1 MYKSIINTDEK
12 KCMGCNKCIAE
23 CPVNA
28 NDAKVVGGENKISI
42 NALRCIQCGACIKV
56 CDHGARYFLD
66 DTDEFFM
73 RLERGDQISVLV
85 APAVRNNFS
94 DYSKL
99 LGLLKKSGVNL
110 IYDVSFGADITT
122 WAYLKAIKEN
132 RIATMIAQP
141 CPVVVSY
148 IQHYKTKLLP
158 YLAPV
163 QSPAM
168 CAAIYLRKYRSIGDD
183 LAFIS
188 PCIAKAMEFS
198 DDNTHGMI
206 KYNVTIS
213 KLKEYIKKNKIN
225 LSDCP
230 SEKFDDT
237 PCDLGFAFS
246 RPGGLREN
254 VEFYMG
260 SNVWV
265 KQVEGIDEV
274 LDYFSQYEKR
284 VSQNKKVPLLV
295 DVLNCKLGCNIG
307 TATSN
312 DIDIDD
318 VDYRTNLLKNEYLKK
333 HEDPPHSSLFSRFDE
348 ELTLDDFTRRYA
360 DKSENVSD
368 VLQRSIDEIFMELGK
383 DTEESR
389 NINCYSCGY
398 GGCSKFA
405 EAVAKGNNDIRN
417 CTYYARTKLKSGRQ
431 EFDVLFQSLGE
442 QIVQMDTR
450 VKSLRGSAQDLNM
463 IARQTKIISLNAAIE
478 SAHAGQYGKTFAV
491 VAAEIKQL
499 ADKSEGLIES
509 NQSKQESLADNIVEL
524 MNNVNNIKEKVDA
537 ALE

>member
-1 MYKSIINTDEK
+1 MYNLIINTDEQ
-12 KCMGCNKCIAE
+12 KCMGCNKCIAR

-28 NDAKVVGGENKISI
+28 NDAKVVDGKNKISI
-42 NALRCIQCGACIKV
+42 NARRCIQCGACIRV
-56 CDHGARYFLD
+56 CDHGARYYSD
-66 DTDEFFM
+66 DTDNFFK
-73 RLERGDQISVLV
+73 RLENGEKISVLV

-99 LGLLKKSGVNL
+99 LGLLKKSGANL
-110 IYDVSFGADITT
+110 ILDVSFGADITT
-122 WAYLKAIKEN
+122 WAYLKAIKEKQ
-132 RIATMIAQP
+132 ISTMIAQP
-141 CPVVVSY
+141 CPVIVSY
-148 IQHYKTKLLP
+148 IQQYKTELLP

-168 CAAIYLRKYRSIGDD
+168 CAAIYLRKYKNINDD

-188 PCIAKAMEFS
+188 PCIAKTMEFS
-198 DDNTHGMI
+198 DNNTYGII

-213 KLKEYIKKNKIN
+213 KLKEHIEKNKIN
-225 LSDCP
+225 LSNCP
-230 SEKFDDT
+230 SVKFDDT

-284 VSQNKKVPLLV
+284 VSHKKKVPLLV
-295 DVLNCKLGCNIG
+295 DVLNCKLGCNMG

-312 DIDIDD
+312 DADIDD
-318 VDYRTNLLKNEYLKK
+318 VDYRTNMLKNEYMKK
-333 HEDPPHSSLFSRFDE
+333 HKDQWDSSLFSRFDK
-348 ELTLDDFTRRYA
+348 ELMLDDFIRKYA

-368 VLQRSIDEIFMELGK
+368 ELQRSIDDIFMELGK

-431 EFDVLFQSLGE
+431 EFDVLFQTLE
-442 QIVQMDTR
+442 DQITQMDTW
-450 VKSLRGSAQDLNM
+450 VESLRGSAQDLNI
-463 IARQTKIISLNAAIE
+463 IAQQTKIISLNAAIE
-478 SAHAGQYGKTFAV
+478 SAHAGIYGKTFAV
-491 VAAEIKQL
+491 VAAEIKKL
-499 ADKSEGLIES
+499 ADKSEDLIES

-524 MNNVNNIKEKVDA
+524 GNYVNSIKEKVDN

>member
-1 MYKSIINTDEK
+1 MYKSIIHTDKE
-12 KCMGCNKCIAE
+12 KCMGCNKCIDK

-28 NDAKVVGGENKISI
+28 NDAKVINGKNKISI
-42 NALRCIQCGACIKV
+42 NEQRCIQCGECIRV
-56 CDHGARYFLD
+56 CDHGARYYSD
-66 DTDEFFM
+66 DTEAFFQ
-73 RLERGDQISVLV
+73 RLEKGEKISVLV
-85 APAVRNNFS
+85 APAVRNNFP
-94 DYSKL
+94 DYNKL
-99 LGLLKKSGVNL
+99 LGFLKKSGVNL
-110 IYDVSFGADITT
+110 IFDVSFGADITT
-122 WAYLKAIKEN
+122 WAYLKAVKEKQVS
-132 RIATMIAQP
+132 TLIAQP
-141 CPVVVSY
+141 CPVIVSY

-168 CAAIYLRKYRSIGDD
+168 CAAIYLKKYKNINDD

-188 PCIAKAMEFS
+188 PCIAKTIEFN
-198 DDNTHGMI
+198 DDNTYGMI

-213 KLKEYIKKNKIN
+213 KLKEYIEKNKIN
-225 LSDCP
+225 LSNCP
-230 SEKFDDT
+230 SVNFDDT

-265 KQVEGIDEV
+265 KQVEGINEV
-274 LDYFSQYEKR
+274 LDYFKQYEER
-284 VSQNKKVPLLV
+284 VSQKKKVPLLV
-295 DVLNCKLGCNIG
+295 DVLNCKLGCNMG

-312 DIDIDD
+312 DADIDD
-318 VDYRTNLLKNEYLKK
+318 VDYRTNMQKHEYMKK
-333 HEDPPHSSLFSRFDE
+333 HEDQLDSSLFSRFDK
-348 ELTLDDFTRRYA
+348 ELMLDDFVRKYD

-368 VLQRSIDEIFMELGK
+368 KLQRSIEDIFKELGK

-398 GGCSKFA
+398 GECRKFA

-431 EFDVLFQSLGE
+431 EFDALFQSLGD
-442 QIVQMDTR
+442 QITQMDTR
-450 VKSLRGSAQDLNM
+450 VESLRGSAQDLNM
-463 IARQTKIISLNAAIE
+463 IARQTKIISINAAIE
-478 SAHAGQYGKTFAV
+478 SAHAGIYGKTFAF
-491 VAAEIKQL
+491 VAAEIKRL
-499 ADKSEGLIES
+499 AAKSEDLIES
-509 NQSKQESLADNIVEL
+509 NKSKQESLADNIVEL
-524 MNNVNNIKEKVDA
+524 GIHINSIKEKVDN